1 MADFKLGRLKFKWRG
16 DWATSTGYVIDDI
29 IKYGGN
35 TYVCIQNHTSPSGEG
50 LFYTDPGTYTD
61 YWQLHGES
69 FYYKGTYAN
78 STWYKLNDLVSY
90 GGKQFRCTT
99 AHTSSSLVLNQSNFE
114 QYSDGITFRGDYAA
128 DTQYRISDIV
138 KYGGRQYRVIT
149 EHTSASGGDST
160 IDLANFTLYSE
171 GVAFRG
177 DWATTQ
183 YYRLDDVVKFGSYQY
198 RCTTAHT
205 SGASAS
211 DFAEANFSVYSEGL
225 QFEDSYNAST
235 VYSKG
240 DVVTHGG
247 YSYVWINSNEGSG
260 QTPADNS
267 YWDVITTGFNATGVY
282 SHGTAYKTGDTVQ
295 YGGNSYVCILDHT
308 NQRPAVTAGTVNST
322 YWKVVVEG
330 FKWLGTYSNTTTYEV
345 GSVVRFS
352 ANSYVCIK
360 DQQLNIAPG
369 SDATVWSIVA
379 QGDTAAV
386 LTTRG
391 DMITQNDGGVARLP
405 IGLPGSFLTNWAT

>member
-99 AHTSSSLVLNQSNFE
+99 AHTSSSLVLNKSNFE

-205 SGASAS
+205 SGANQK
-211 DFAEANFSVYSEGL
+211 D
-225 QFEDSYNAST
+225 YNL
-235 VYSKG
+235 KI
-240 DVVTHGG
+240 H
-247 YSYVWINSNEGSG
+247 
-260 QTPADNS
+260 
-267 YWDVITTGFNATGVY
+267 TT
-282 SHGTAYKTGDTVQ
+282 Q
-295 YGGNSYVCILDHT
+295 
-308 NQRPAVTAGTVNST
+308 
-322 YWKVVVEG
+322 
-330 FKWLGTYSNTTTYEV
+330 
-345 GSVVRFS
+345 VRF
-352 ANSYVCIK
+352 
-360 DQQLNIAPG
+360 
-369 SDATVWSIVA
+369 
-379 QGDTAAV
+379 
-386 LTTRG
+386 
-391 DMITQNDGGVARLP
+391 TQKVM
-405 IGLPGSFLTNWAT
+405 S